1 MVKDDIFIGMP
12 VITRYGQGTVNDYD
26 DTLRMF
32 MIRLVETPVVV
43 SGWFLRREIT
53 PDYARIREQKLNFI
67 L

>member
-12 VITRYGQGTVNDYD
+12 VITRYGQGTVYDYD

-32 MIRLVETPVVV
+32 MVGLDEIPEV

-53 PDYARIREQKLNFI
+53 PDYSTIREQKLNFI

>member
-12 VITRYGQGTVNDYD
+12 VITRYGQGTVYDYN

-32 MIRLVETPVVV
+32 MVSLVETPEVVF
-43 SGWFLRREIT
+43 GWFLRREIT
-53 PDYARIREQKLNFI
+53 PDYVKIREQRLNSI

>member
-32 MIRLVETPVVV
+32 KVGLEGTREDVF
-43 SGWFLRREIT
+43 GWFLRREIT
-53 PDYARIREQKLNFI
+53 PDYARIREQKLKFI